1 MALKEDKCQ
10 KCRKISV
17 LRMLNVL
24 NGICR
29 QSYRDEGIKKVP
41 PESDTGMD
49 SHLSIIVFDI
59 EIDAVLLN
67 NLFVIKAI
75 RLVKN

>member
-1 MALKEDKCQ
+1 MALKKDICQ
-10 KCRKISV
+10 KCRKINA
-17 LRMLNVL
+17 LQLLNVL
-24 NGICR
+24 NGFCR
-29 QSYRDEGIKKVP
+29 QYYRDEGIKKVP

>member
-1 MALKEDKCQ
+1 
-10 KCRKISV
+10 
-17 LRMLNVL
+17 MLNVL

-29 QSYRDEGIKKVP
+29 QYYRDEGIKKVP

-49 SHLSIIVFDI
+49 NHLSIIVFDI